1 MPNRILKE
9 SIRESDSIDALSWFE
24 EVLFY
29 RLIVS
34 CDDYGR
40 FDGRISVIKNRLFPL
55 KDDLTLKTVSRA
67 IEKLATVGLVALYEF
82 EGKPYLYLPTWTAHQ
97 NVRAKRSKYPEPVTV
112 CEAVKASA
120 SICNQTHAEESTGT
134 HPQEN
139 VPVIQSVSE
148 SKTESES
155 VSQSEPLAEG
165 HTPTVDEVARYC
177 QGKALAVDAQR
188 FVDYYQARGWQ
199 VNNTPVRD
207 WQALARLWHR
217 SPTGPPKRV
226 TQQNYTQRT
235 YHFDDAAF
243 MDKFMAGYEED

>member
-1 MPNRILKE
+1 MPNRIIKE
-9 SIRESDSIDALSWFE
+9 GLLTSESYAGMTLYERD
-24 EVLFY
+24 LFW
-29 RLIVS
+29 RLIVAA
-34 CDDYGR
+34 DDFGR
-40 FDGRISVIKNRLFPL
+40 YDARPAIIRGRLMPL
-55 KDDLTLKTVSRA
+55 EETGQEEIARA
-67 IEKLATVGLVALYEF
+67 LESLAAKGLIGLYEH
-82 EGKPYLYLPTWTAHQ
+82 EGRPYLWLTGWERHQ
-97 NVRAKRSKYPEPVTV
+97 NIRAKRSKYPAP
-112 CEAVKASA
+112 EAVNASE
-120 SICNQTHAEESTGT
+120 CNCMQTQADA
-134 HPQEN
+134 
-139 VPVIQSVSE
+139 PVIQSVSE

-235 YHFDDAAF
+235 YHFDDTAF